1 MEEGNRSYAFLALYT
16 HVPIPSGI
24 AAAGFKF
31 GLALLGT
38 WMGCENSWSASWGVL
53 CSCKHVQTG
62 DPNAS
67 GKSQW
72 KRFAGVKEFV
82 QTAGVNGFQPNTTF
96 ASEHKCMLWDGL
108 DLD

>member
-1 MEEGNRSYAFLALYT
+1 MRFWRCTHTSRYRPGLPLPDSSSALPCSARGWDVRT
-16 HVPIPSGI
+16 
-24 AAAGFKF
+24 
-31 GLALLGT
+31 LGAPV
-38 WMGCENSWSASWGVL
+38 GGVL